1 MRANY
6 ESLMPLGRLGT
17 VEEIA
22 QAVLFLVSDRASW
35 ITGQVLSV
43 DGGHTLR
50 SGPDVALL
58 FRS

>member
-1 MRANY
+1 
-6 ESLMPLGRLGT
+6 LGT